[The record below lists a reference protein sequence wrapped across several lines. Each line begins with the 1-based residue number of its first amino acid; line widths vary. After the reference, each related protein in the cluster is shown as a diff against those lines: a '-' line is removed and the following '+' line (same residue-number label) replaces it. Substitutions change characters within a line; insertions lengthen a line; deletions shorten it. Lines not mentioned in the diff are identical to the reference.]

1 MTRKIDNIIENIN
14 DFSDRYKQE
23 DWEYDELAR
32 YINKFASNNNANL
45 TVSGIEMEYG
55 GVIENNSQYVLTIEI
70 QDKNYYYIYMTYK
83 ELLKAFG
90 NRLPYK
96 NEEFNIKTVLFR
108 SEIIFPVQIN
118 GYSLYYDNEL
128 NDETNY
134 YEGKAYIIDIKNELN
149 NINVDTN
156 TVDLMGIDNLDEYVD
171 SMSLE
176 GYSIKKNV
184 YYSINEMTFVNIKEV
199 YFAKKLVMKDGTNRL
214 IEVRSSLQPVGEAIN
229 ILSDYY
235 IVFYIFAIILSIIIA
250 LIYSKLISKPLLKLT
265 NVADKMA
272 RMDFSVQSSI
282 NSKDE
287 LGILSNSLNFL
298 ATNLDKALNDL
309 TEANKQLVLDME
321 KEKKQEQVRKE
332 FIANVSHELKTPL
345 GIIKGFA
352 EGIKDG
358 IKKEKADYYI
368 EVILD
373 EIEKMNTLIME
384 MLELSKLEASNN
396 IEKEEFSIKEII
408 DETVEILVLG
418 INNKGLNI
426 QVKGDYNTV
435 YGVRGQIEQVVINLI
450 SNSVKYCLV
459 NTDII
464 ITGEIKGG
472 YNYIYIYN
480 EGNKLSEE
488 ELESIW
494 LRFYKIDKSHN
505 RESGGT
511 GLGLAIVKAILDGH
525 NSDYGVMNKDKGVV
539 FYFGLKLS
547 N

>member
-1 MTRKIDNIIENIN
+1 MTRKIDNIIGSIN
-14 DFSDRYKQE
+14 SFSEKYKQE
-23 DWEYDELAR
+23 NWEYDELAR

-45 TVSGIEMEYG
+45 TVNGIGMEYG
-55 GVIENNSQYVLTIEI
+55 GVIENNNQYILTIEI
-70 QDKNYYYIYMTYK
+70 ENANYYDIYMTYDN
-83 ELLKAFG
+83 LMNAFG
-90 NRLPYK
+90 NRLPYR
-96 NEEFNIKTVLFR
+96 NEDFTLKAILFGE
-108 SEIIFPVQIN
+108 EIISPIQIN
-118 GYSLYYDNEL
+118 DYSLYYDDGL
-128 NDETNY
+128 IQDEKNY
-134 YEGKAYIIDIKNELN
+134 YEGKAYIIDINNVLN
-149 NINVDTN
+149 NINLDTS
-156 TVDLMGIDNLDEYVD
+156 TVDLMGDNLNDYIDSISIEEY
-171 SMSLE
+171 SL
-176 GYSIKKNV
+176 KKNV
-184 YYSINEMTFVNIKEV
+184 YYSINEMPFVNIKEV

-235 IVFYIFAIILSIIIA
+235 IVFYILAIILSIIIA

-272 RMDFSVQSSI
+272 NMDFSVKSSI
-282 NSKDE
+282 NSNDE

-298 ATNLDKALNDL
+298 ASNLDKALNDL
-309 TEANKQLVLDME
+309 TEANNQLVLDME

-332 FIANVSHELKTPL
+332 FVANVSHELKTPL

-408 DETVEILVLG
+408 DKTINILELG

-426 QVKGDYNTV
+426 QVKGNYNTV
-435 YGVRGQIEQVVINLI
+435 YGVRSQIEQVVINLI
-450 SNSVKYCLV
+450 SNAVKYCLD

-464 ITGEIKGG
+464 ITGEIKGE

-539 FYFGLKLS
+539 FYFSLKV
-547 N
+547 